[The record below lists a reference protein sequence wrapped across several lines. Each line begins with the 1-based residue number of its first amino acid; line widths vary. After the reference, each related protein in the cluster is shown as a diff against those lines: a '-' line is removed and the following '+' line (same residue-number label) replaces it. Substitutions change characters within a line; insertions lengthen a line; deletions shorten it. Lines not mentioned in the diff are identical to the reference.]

1 MSNYVAWN
9 EYLKDEFKKDY
20 FVKMK
25 NFLNEEYKNK
35 TIFPP
40 NEYVFT
46 IFDKISPK
54 DIKVIILGQD
64 PYHGINQANGMSFSV
79 NRGEKIP
86 PSLRNIYLELY
97 SDLGIIP
104 PNHGDLTAWVEQG
117 VFLLNATLTVEK
129 SKPNSQKDI
138 GWKIFT

>member
-1 MSNYVAWN
+1 MISNYVAWN

-40 NEYVFT
+40 NESVFT

-64 PYHGINQANGMSFSV
+64 P
-79 NRGEKIP
+79 
-86 PSLRNIYLELY
+86 
-97 SDLGIIP
+97 
-104 PNHGDLTAWVEQG
+104 
-117 VFLLNATLTVEK
+117 
-129 SKPNSQKDI
+129 
-138 GWKIFT
+138 